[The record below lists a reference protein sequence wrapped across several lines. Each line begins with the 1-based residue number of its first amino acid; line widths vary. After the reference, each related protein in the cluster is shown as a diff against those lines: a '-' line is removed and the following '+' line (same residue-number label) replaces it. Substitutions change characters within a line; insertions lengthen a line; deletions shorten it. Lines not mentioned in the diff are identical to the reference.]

1 MARTGDPSF
10 GTTTPLYPT
19 YASVPSVPGATTNV
33 NLQVDPQVLTQLVRI
48 ATALEQIVEKMG
60 HGFD

>member
-1 MARTGDPSF
+1 MGG
-10 GTTTPLYPT
+10 GTIGVSSTVPLYPSYPQAPT
-19 YASVPSVPGATTNV
+19 PVTNV
-33 NLQVDPQVLTQLVRI
+33 NLQVDPQVLIQLVRI

>member
-1 MARTGDPSF
+1 MATGPTYTAPGAS
-10 GTTTPLYPT
+10 TYPLYP
-19 YASVPSVPGATTNV
+19 SVPTVPGAITNV
-33 NLQVDPQVLTQLVRI
+33 NLQVDPNVLSQLVRI